1 MATTKSQTRHG
12 NGIKSGSKPTADKT
26 AAKTTPPQARA
37 KSGSPQEQAQALLK
51 AIQQFAAS
59 KYKVK
64 LQLRDKRVSTK
75 VGHAAREKLGL
86 DLAAQVKKSG
96 KQFNWNDWN
105 NKIFPKLFGKPDA
118 LKYEPEVIAIVMGMI
133 YDTVSPDP
141 EQGVQDLVEFN
152 RASLERRNSFQQQ
165 EEDDD
170 LDDDELDDLD
180 DILDEEEDDLGD
192 DLDDDEDLDDDD
204 DFEDEEE

>member
-1 MATTKSQTRHG
+1 M
-12 NGIKSGSKPTADKT
+12 
-26 AAKTTPPQARA
+26 
-37 KSGSPQEQAQALLK
+37 
-51 AIQQFAAS
+51 IQQFAAS

-96 KQFNWNDWN
+96 KQVNWNDWN

-118 LKYEPEVIAIVMGMI
+118 LKYEPEVMAIVLSLI
-133 YDTVSPDP
+133 YDTVSLEP
-141 EQGVQDLVEFN
+141 EQGVRDLVEFN

-165 EEDDD
+165 EDEE
-170 LDDDELDDLD
+170 DDELDDDLD
-180 DILDEEEDDLGD
+180 EILDEEEDELGD
-192 DLDDDEDLDDDD
+192 EEDDELDDD
-204 DFEDEEE
+204 DFEDEDEE

>member
-1 MATTKSQTRHG
+1 MAISKSQTRTTRTG
-12 NGIKSGSKPTADKT
+12 NGIKSAGKSLGDRT
-26 AAKTTPPQARA
+26 AAKSAQPQANTA
-37 KSGSPQEQAQALLK
+37 QDQAQALLK
-51 AIQQFAAS
+51 LIQQFAAS

-118 LKYEPEVIAIVMGMI
+118 LKYEPEVMAIVLSLI
-133 YDTVSPDP
+133 YDTVSLEP
-141 EQGVQDLVEFN
+141 EQGVRDLVEFN

-165 EEDDD
+165 EEDEEDD
-170 LDDDELDDLD
+170 LDDD
-180 DILDEEEDDLGD
+180 LDEI
-192 DLDDDEDLDDDD
+192 LDDDANSNLKCISA
-204 DFEDEEE
+204 

>member
-1 MATTKSQTRHG
+1 MAISKSQTRTVRTG
-12 NGIKSGSKPTADKT
+12 NGIKSTGKPPSDRAT
-26 AAKTTPPQARA
+26 A
-37 KSGSPQEQAQALLK
+37 KSAQPQTGTLQDQAQALLK
-51 AIQQFAAS
+51 MIQQFAAS

-118 LKYEPEVIAIVMGMI
+118 LKYEPEVMAIVLSLI
-133 YDTVSPDP
+133 YDTVSLEP
-141 EQGVQDLVEFN
+141 EQGVRDLVEFN

-165 EEDDD
+165 EDEE
-170 LDDDELDDLD
+170 DDELDDDLD
-180 DILDEEEDDLGD
+180 EILDEEEDELGD
-192 DLDDDEDLDDDD
+192 EEDEELDDD
-204 DFEDEEE
+204 DFEDEDEE